1 MVRRPVRPSPSPL
14 AGAGSG
20 SGGDRDTGRSV
31 PGRLSAFFLG
41 LTLSAT
47 LMAALELGPEWIAAI
62 ANRHGTEAA
71 ERMSAWQSMMESA
84 RDLSEETKLQAVNEF
99 FNRLRF
105 VDDSALWR
113 VSDYWATPFE
123 FLIKNAGDCEDFAIA
138 KYFSLIHVGVD
149 EERLR
154 LTYVK
159 ARDYD
164 QAHMVLTY
172 FATPRATPLVLD
184 NLNPHILPA
193 TERIDLQPVYS
204 FNGTGLWLAKA
215 AGSGKRVGG
224 SERLDLWRDL
234 QTRMQSMARET
245 PGR

>member
-1 MVRRPVRPSPSPL
+1 MAGPVSNSTVV
-14 AGAGSG
+14 GAFQ
-20 SGGDRDTGRSV
+20 SV
-31 PGRLSAFFLG
+31 PSRLLAFLMG
-41 LTLSAT
+41 LVLSAT
-47 LMAALELGPEWIAAI
+47 LTAALELGAEWIAAI
-62 ANRHGTEAA
+62 ENRYGAGA
-71 ERMSAWQSMMESA
+71 GERLRAWQSMMDSS
-84 RDLSEETKLQAVNEF
+84 RSLSEEDKLQAVNEF
-99 FNRLRF
+99 LNRLRF
-105 VDDSALWR
+105 VDDVDLWG

-123 FLIKNAGDCEDFAIA
+123 FLVKNGGDCEDFAIA

-159 ARDYD
+159 ALDYD

-193 TERIDLQPVYS
+193 TERPDLQPVYS
-204 FNGTGLWLAKA
+204 FNGTGLWLAKS

-224 SERLDLWRDL
+224 SDRLDLWRDL
-234 QTRMQSMARET
+234 QSRMASMVLRV
-245 PGR
+245 P

>member
-1 MVRRPVRPSPSPL
+1 MR
-14 AGAGSG
+14 
-20 SGGDRDTGRSV
+20 
-31 PGRLSAFFLG
+31 
-41 LTLSAT
+41 
-47 LMAALELGPEWIAAI
+47 
-62 ANRHGTEAA
+62 
-71 ERMSAWQSMMESA
+71 AWQSMMESA
-84 RDLSEETKLQAVNEF
+84 RDLSEDGKLQAVNDF

-105 VDDSALWR
+105 ADDSALWG
-113 VSDYWATPFE
+113 VSDHWATPFE
-123 FLIKNAGDCEDFAIA
+123 FLVKNAGDCEDFAIA
-138 KYFSLIHVGVD
+138 KYFSLIHVGVP

-159 ARDYD
+159 ALDYD

-193 TERIDLQPVYS
+193 TERTDLQPVYS

-234 QTRMQSMARET
+234 QSRMQSMAPDAPVR
-245 PGR
+245 